1 MCEELFEE
9 TGEMFPINEFEDDAK
24 KCWCFHHDDGPK
36 LYQNSIDR
44 DPFTEMMSL
53 IGDTP
58 DLSITEKLWMEL
70 EMRDPEKYIN
80 GATVLCVMLGLNR
93 EWFQNLFHV
102 GLIIMSLLYD
112 PVVAIGVYGYIV
124 LTPTQDEHVA

>member
-1 MCEELFEE
+1 MVSVRNAILVCIISR
-9 TGEMFPINEFEDDAK
+9 MAWDATSYIAYML
-24 KCWCFHHDDGPK
+24 DDGDVITHE
-36 LYQNSIDR
+36 QVEEVMNA
-44 DPFTEMMSL
+44 

-58 DLSITEKLWMEL
+58 DMSITEKLWMDFHML
-70 EMRDPEKYIN
+70 EPEKYIN

-93 EWFQNLFHV
+93 EWFKNVFHV

-124 LTPTQDEHVA
+124 LTPNQDEHVA